1 MGGEKP
7 IPVGMGLGLLVE
19 VIFRGVI
26 QQGLVPVGKACAVQ
40 VDAVVH
46 HMLSDAV
53 EGVHQV
59 YPRFPDFLVVL
70 PGSGDPRSSG
80 AGSGTL
86 RSQSRR

>member
-1 MGGEKP
+1 
-7 IPVGMGLGLLVE
+7 MGLGLLVE
-19 VIFRGVI
+19 VIFHGVI
-26 QQGLVPVGKACAVQ
+26 RQGLVPVGKARTVQ
-40 VDAVVH
+40 VDAVGD
-46 HMLSDAV
+46 HMAADAV

-86 RSQSRR
+86 RSRSRR